1 MRLVRK
7 LLLLLGGIF
16 LVIVVSISGWGYFSF
31 KAESTKNYQ
40 ELLKRESFLIG
51 RALEQRID
59 RNFDILITMSSVVSI
74 SGGGI
79 RDLGVLM
86 EQLNSIAEHNQVI
99 NAYVALSDGSTYST
113 STKGLVPNFNAKEKQ
128 REWFVRVFSGES
140 RVVTAPY
147 QSAEGDAVMAVAV
160 PINRNGRVVA
170 VLVTNIKVD
179 TLTSFVSTLKPDNKI
194 WVAREDGY
202 ILAAKNPEFLGKNL
216 YQERPT
222 YAAFRNEISSSHSYH
237 SNNHEFFVA
246 SQKIESNEWTIW
258 AWEPWVSITD
268 ASERNLL
275 VSLMVSLVLITAAL
289 LVLFYC
295 LKKFVYE
302 PLGGEPEEVTALMN
316 QVASGHLRVGEFTGC
331 DSGIYASAVSM
342 ANKLKAM
349 LLEVKGV
356 SQQVGGIS
364 TQVDATASSVSLNA
378 NYQMENLEQ
387 TATAMNQMSSTV
399 DEVARSA
406 GNASQAAE
414 QAYLN
419 AIDGM
424 SLVVKVDKGID
435 ALTQGIISAREAIAA
450 VDKESQRVGQIVD
463 VIEDIAEQTNL
474 LALNAAIEAARAG
487 EQGRG
492 FAVVADE
499 VRNLASRTQKSTAQ
513 IKQMISKLQMEAT
526 HSVEVMT
533 KNEGE
538 SKDIFMFSKQA
549 TLALET
555 IQSSVS
561 EIQGMNSQIATAA
574 EEQSVVASQI
584 NESVSDLNVL
594 AGKTQE
600 GSSKNRELASQLKGN
615 AVRLEEQVNQFK
627 F

>member
-1 MRLVRK
+1 MHK
-7 LLLLLGGIF
+7 
-16 LVIVVSISGWGYFSF
+16 
-31 KAESTKNYQ
+31 
-40 ELLKRESFLIG
+40 
-51 RALEQRID
+51 
-59 RNFDILITMSSVVSI
+59 
-74 SGGGI
+74 
-79 RDLGVLM
+79 
-86 EQLNSIAEHNQVI
+86 
-99 NAYVALSDGSTYST
+99 
-113 STKGLVPNFNAKEKQ
+113 
-128 REWFVRVFSGES
+128 
-140 RVVTAPY
+140 
-147 QSAEGDAVMAVAV
+147 
-160 PINRNGRVVA
+160 
-170 VLVTNIKVD
+170 
-179 TLTSFVSTLKPDNKI
+179 
-194 WVAREDGY
+194 
-202 ILAAKNPEFLGKNL
+202 
-216 YQERPT
+216 
-222 YAAFRNEISSSHSYH
+222 
-237 SNNHEFFVA
+237 
-246 SQKIESNEWTIW
+246 
-258 AWEPWVSITD
+258 
-268 ASERNLL
+268 
-275 VSLMVSLVLITAAL
+275 
-289 LVLFYC
+289 C
-295 LKKFVYE
+295 L
-302 PLGGEPEEVTALMN
+302 
-316 QVASGHLRVGEFTGC
+316 
-331 DSGIYASAVSM
+331 
-342 ANKLKAM
+342 
-349 LLEVKGV
+349 

-364 TQVDATASSVSLNA
+364 TQVDATASSVSLSA
-378 NYQMENLEQ
+378 NYQMESLEQ

-424 SLVVKVDKGID
+424 SLVLKVDKGID
-435 ALTQGIISAREAIAA
+435 ALTQGIISAREAIAV
-450 VDKESQRVGQIVD
+450 VDKESQSVGQIVD

-584 NESVSDLNVL
+584 NESVSDFNVL

-600 GSSKNRELASQLKGN
+600 GSSKNRELASELKGN

>member
-1 MRLVRK
+1 MSLNRK
-7 LLLLLGGIF
+7 LLLIFGGMF
-16 LVIVVSISGWGYFSF
+16 LVIVIAISGWGYFSF

-40 ELLKRESFLIG
+40 ELLERESFLIG

-59 RNFDILITMSSVVSI
+59 RNFDVLITMSSVVPI

-79 RDLGVLM
+79 RDFGVMM
-86 EQLNSIAEHNQVI
+86 EQLNSIAKHNQVI

-160 PINRNGRVVA
+160 PINRNGRVVG

-179 TLTSFVSTLKPDNKI
+179 TLTSFVSTLTPDNKI

-202 ILAAKNPEFLGKNL
+202 ILAAKHPEFLGKNL
-216 YQERPT
+216 YQVRPT
-222 YAAFRNEISSSHSYH
+222 YAAFRDEISSSHSYH
-237 SNNHEFFVA
+237 FNNQEFFVA
-246 SQKIESNEWTIW
+246 SQQIESNDWTIW
-258 AWEPWVSITD
+258 AWEPWASITD
-268 ASERNLL
+268 ASESNLL
-275 VSLMVSLVLITAAL
+275 ASLIISLVLLIVAL

-302 PLGGEPEEVTALMN
+302 PLGGEPEEITALMN
-316 QVASGHLRVGEFTGC
+316 QVASGYLSVGQLTGGET
-331 DSGIYASAVSM
+331 GIYASAVGM
-342 ANKLKAM
+342 ASKLKAM
-349 LLEVKGV
+349 LQEVKGV
-356 SQQVGGIS
+356 SQQVGSIS
-364 TQVDATASSVSLNA
+364 GQVDATASSVSLNA
-378 NYQMENLEQ
+378 NDQMQNLEH

-406 GNASQAAE
+406 GNAYQAAE

-419 AIDGM
+419 ASEGKC
-424 SLVVKVDKGID
+424 LVLNVDKGID
-435 ALTQGIISAREAIAA
+435 TLTKGIVSAQEAILA
-450 VDKESQRVGQIVD
+450 VDKESQSVGQIVD

-499 VRNLASRTQKSTAQ
+499 VRNLASRTQASTAQ
-513 IKQMISKLQMEAT
+513 IQELISKLQAEAT
-526 HSVEVMT
+526 RSVEVMQ
-533 KNEGE
+533 KNEQG
-538 SKDIFMFSKQA
+538 SKDILVFSKKA

-555 IQSSVS
+555 IQLSVS
-561 EIQGMNSQIATAA
+561 EIQNMNSQIATAA
-574 EEQSVVASQI
+574 EEQSVVAAQI

-600 GSSKNRELASQLKGN
+600 GSSKNRELAGQLRSN
-615 AVRLEEQVNQFK
+615 AERLEEQVNQFK

>member
-7 LLLLLGGIF
+7 LLLLLGGIL

-31 KAESTKNYQ
+31 KTESTKNYQ
-40 ELLKRESFLIG
+40 ELLERESFLIG

-59 RNFDILITMSSVVSI
+59 RNFDVLITMSSVASI
-74 SGGGI
+74 SGEGV

-202 ILAAKNPEFLGKNL
+202 ILAAKHPEFLGKNL

-237 SNNHEFFVA
+237 FDNHEFFVA

-331 DSGIYASAVSM
+331 DTGIYASAVSM

-349 LLEVKGV
+349 LLEVKSV

-364 TQVDATASSVSLNA
+364 TQVDATASSVSLSA

-424 SLVVKVDKGID
+424 SLVLKVDKGID
-435 ALTQGIISAREAIAA
+435 ALTQGIISAREAIAV
-450 VDKESQRVGQIVD
+450 VDKESQSVGQIVD

-584 NESVSDLNVL
+584 NESVSDFNVL

-600 GSSKNRELASQLKGN
+600 GSSKNRELASELKGN

>member
-7 LLLLLGGIF
+7 LLLLLGGIL

-31 KAESTKNYQ
+31 KTESTKNYQ
-40 ELLKRESFLIG
+40 ELLERESFLIG

-59 RNFDILITMSSVVSI
+59 RNFDVLITMSSVASI
-74 SGGGI
+74 SGEGV

-202 ILAAKNPEFLGKNL
+202 ILAAKHPEFLGKNL

-237 SNNHEFFVA
+237 FDNYEFFVA

-331 DSGIYASAVSM
+331 DTGIYASAVSM

-349 LLEVKGV
+349 LLEVKSV

-364 TQVDATASSVSLNA
+364 TQVDATASSVSLSA
-378 NYQMENLEQ
+378 NYQMESLEQ

-424 SLVVKVDKGID
+424 SLVLKVDKGID
-435 ALTQGIISAREAIAA
+435 ALTQGIISAREAIAV
-450 VDKESQRVGQIVD
+450 VDKESKSVGQIVD

-584 NESVSDLNVL
+584 NESVSDFNVL

>member
-7 LLLLLGGIF
+7 LLLLLGGIL

-31 KAESTKNYQ
+31 KTESTKNYQ
-40 ELLKRESFLIG
+40 ELLERESFLIG

-59 RNFDILITMSSVVSI
+59 RNFDVLITMSSVASI
-74 SGGGI
+74 SGEGV
-79 RDLGVLM
+79 RDLDVLM

-202 ILAAKNPEFLGKNL
+202 ILAAKHPEFLGKNL

-237 SNNHEFFVA
+237 FDNHEFFVA

-331 DSGIYASAVSM
+331 DTGIYASAVSM

-349 LLEVKGV
+349 LLEVKSV

-364 TQVDATASSVSLNA
+364 TQVDATASSVSLSA

-424 SLVVKVDKGID
+424 SLVLKVDKGID
-435 ALTQGIISAREAIAA
+435 ALTQGIISAREAIAV
-450 VDKESQRVGQIVD
+450 VDKESQSVGQIVD

-584 NESVSDLNVL
+584 NESVSDFNVL

-600 GSSKNRELASQLKGN
+600 GSSKNRELASELKGN

>member
-7 LLLLLGGIF
+7 LLLLLGGIL

-31 KAESTKNYQ
+31 KTESTKNYQ
-40 ELLKRESFLIG
+40 ELLERESFLIG

-59 RNFDILITMSSVVSI
+59 CNFDVLITMSSVASI
-74 SGGGI
+74 SGEGV
-79 RDLGVLM
+79 RDLDVLM

-128 REWFVRVFSGES
+128 REWFVRVYSGES

-202 ILAAKNPEFLGKNL
+202 ILAAKHPEFLGKNL

-237 SNNHEFFVA
+237 FDNHEFFVA

-331 DSGIYASAVSM
+331 DTGIYASAVSM

-349 LLEVKGV
+349 LLEVKSV

-364 TQVDATASSVSLNA
+364 TQVDATASSVSLSA

-424 SLVVKVDKGID
+424 SLVLKVDKGID
-435 ALTQGIISAREAIAA
+435 ALTQGIISAREAIAV
-450 VDKESQRVGQIVD
+450 VDKESQSVGQIVD

-584 NESVSDLNVL
+584 NESVSDFNVL

-600 GSSKNRELASQLKGN
+600 GSSKNRELASELKGN
-615 AVRLEEQVNQFK
+615 AVRLDVLILT
-627 F
+627 

>member
-7 LLLLLGGIF
+7 LLLLLGGIL

-31 KAESTKNYQ
+31 KTESTKNYQ
-40 ELLKRESFLIG
+40 ELLERESFLIG

-59 RNFDILITMSSVVSI
+59 RNFDVLITMSSVASI
-74 SGGGI
+74 SGEGV
-79 RDLGVLM
+79 RDLDVLM

-128 REWFVRVFSGES
+128 REWFVRVYSGES

-202 ILAAKNPEFLGKNL
+202 ILAAKHPEFLGKNL

-237 SNNHEFFVA
+237 FDNHEFFVA

-331 DSGIYASAVSM
+331 DTGIYASAVSM

-349 LLEVKGV
+349 LLEVKSV

-364 TQVDATASSVSLNA
+364 TQVDATASSVSLSA

-424 SLVVKVDKGID
+424 SLVLKVDKGID
-435 ALTQGIISAREAIAA
+435 ALTQGIISAREAIAV
-450 VDKESQRVGQIVD
+450 VDKESQSVGQIVD

-584 NESVSDLNVL
+584 NESVSDFNVL

-600 GSSKNRELASQLKGN
+600 GSSKNRELASELKGN
-615 AVRLEEQVNQFK
+615 AVRLDVLILT
-627 F
+627 

>member
-387 TATAMNQMSSTV
+387 TATAMNQMLSTV

>member
-7 LLLLLGGIF
+7 LLLLLGGIL

-31 KAESTKNYQ
+31 KTESTKNYQ
-40 ELLKRESFLIG
+40 ELLERESFLIG

-59 RNFDILITMSSVVSI
+59 RNFDVLITMSSVASI
-74 SGGGI
+74 SGEGV
-79 RDLGVLM
+79 RDLDVLM

-128 REWFVRVFSGES
+128 REWFVRVYSGES

-202 ILAAKNPEFLGKNL
+202 ILAAKHPEFLGKNL

-237 SNNHEFFVA
+237 FDNHEFFVA

-331 DSGIYASAVSM
+331 DTGIYASAVSM

-349 LLEVKGV
+349 LLEVKSV
-356 SQQVGGIS
+356 SQQVG
-364 TQVDATASSVSLNA
+364 
-378 NYQMENLEQ
+378 
-387 TATAMNQMSSTV
+387 
-399 DEVARSA
+399 
-406 GNASQAAE
+406 
-414 QAYLN
+414 
-419 AIDGM
+419 
-424 SLVVKVDKGID
+424 
-435 ALTQGIISAREAIAA
+435 
-450 VDKESQRVGQIVD
+450 
-463 VIEDIAEQTNL
+463 
-474 LALNAAIEAARAG
+474 
-487 EQGRG
+487 
-492 FAVVADE
+492 
-499 VRNLASRTQKSTAQ
+499 
-513 IKQMISKLQMEAT
+513 
-526 HSVEVMT
+526 
-533 KNEGE
+533 
-538 SKDIFMFSKQA
+538 
-549 TLALET
+549 
-555 IQSSVS
+555 
-561 EIQGMNSQIATAA
+561 
-574 EEQSVVASQI
+574 
-584 NESVSDLNVL
+584 
-594 AGKTQE
+594 
-600 GSSKNRELASQLKGN
+600 
-615 AVRLEEQVNQFK
+615 
-627 F
+627 